1 MRRARDGN
9 HVGKKEQLEIAYR
22 RIRQMTHRVLQY
34 GNIQFI
40 TSLEFKLTYSCR
52 KSLIGDQKPTF
63 ESGRF
68 KTTTRLKNY
77 QEPLTLGLSRDKENQ
92 KFMVKNI

>member
-40 TSLEFKLTYSCR
+40 TSLEFKLTYSC
-52 KSLIGDQKPTF
+52 
-63 ESGRF
+63 
-68 KTTTRLKNY
+68 KTVINRGPKAHL
-77 QEPLTLGLSRDKENQ
+77 R
-92 KFMVKNI
+92 IR